1 MLKLREKG
9 LQNRG
14 GGGIIDIMKIL
25 GASFLSPQW
34 KGCSPL
40 AIRNSAKALIV
51 HDGKILLN
59 RCISRLGI
67 YYALP
72 GGGQHDGELLTEA
85 VRREVMEETGLTVE
99 PMRMSAVYERVSE
112 NRDGSLSHKMYFLF
126 LCRYLADVPGRE
138 PVERDA
144 YQTGMEWMS
153 IDAAMDANLFPRVI
167 RDNLPAL
174 IGYGETVYLGS
185 ERHRGAR

>member
-1 MLKLREKG
+1 M
-9 LQNRG
+9 
-14 GGGIIDIMKIL
+14 
-25 GASFLSPQW
+25 
-34 KGCSPL
+34 

-51 HDGKILLN
+51 YDGKILLN

-99 PMRMSAVYERVSE
+99 PMRMSAVFERVSE
-112 NRDGSLSHKMYFLF
+112 GREGPAAHKMYFVF
-126 LCRYLADVPGRE
+126 LCRYLADVPQQE

-144 YQTGMEWMS
+144 YQTGMEWLP
-153 IDAAMDANLFPRVI
+153 IERALTANLFPRVI
-167 RDNLPAL
+167 RDNLPNL
-174 IGYGETVYLGS
+174 IGYGETIYLGS
-185 ERHRGAR
+185 ERRGER

>member
-1 MLKLREKG
+1 
-9 LQNRG
+9 
-14 GGGIIDIMKIL
+14 
-25 GASFLSPQW
+25 
-34 KGCSPL
+34 L

-59 RCISRLGI
+59 RCVSRLGI

-99 PMRMSAVYERVSE
+99 PMRMSAIYERVSE
-112 NRDGSLSHKMYFLF
+112 NRDGSTSHKMYFIF
-126 LCRYLADVPGRE
+126 LCKYLHDIPQQE

-144 YQTGMEWMS
+144 YQTGMEW
-153 IDAAMDANLFPRVI
+153 IPIERAMNAELFPRVI
-167 RDNLPAL
+167 RENLPAL
-174 IGYGETVYLGS
+174 IDYGETIYLGS
-185 ERHRGAR
+185 ERRGI